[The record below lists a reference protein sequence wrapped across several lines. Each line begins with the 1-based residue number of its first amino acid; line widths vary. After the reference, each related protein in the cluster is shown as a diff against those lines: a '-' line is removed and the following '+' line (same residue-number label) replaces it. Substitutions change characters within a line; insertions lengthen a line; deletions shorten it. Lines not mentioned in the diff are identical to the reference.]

1 MPILSKNAKERIV
14 ISLTSDPVGKEVIQ
28 AIEEGGGNLSGNGVP
43 ANSLGN
49 NGDLYV
55 DLLTGDL
62 YKKYNNQWAEGGT
75 GPQGPQGIQGVK
87 GDQGD
92 PGETGPQGIQGEN
105 GEPFSIAK
113 VYVSVAALIAD
124 TSPVGIN
131 PGQFA
136 IIDTGNVNDSDNAR
150 LYLWNG
156 SVYSYVTDLSG
167 ATGMQGPQGIQ
178 GIQGVKGDTGA
189 TGEQGPQGIQGI
201 QGEKGDQGDPGINT
215 WGSITGTLSDQTD
228 LQEALDAKF
237 NNPTGNTTQ
246 YIAGDGSL
254 ITFPTIGTAANLI
267 TEVYN
272 ESGVAIP
279 QGSVIYLDGPH
290 GNLPIAL
297 LAMADNETDSILSYG
312 IIQNTIG
319 SMSNGYAVQEGRLEN
334 INTNIAGWNEGDIL
348 FLSPTVPGGI
358 TNVKPVAPNHLVFV
372 GILVRKHPTQGVIQV
387 KIQNG
392 YELDE
397 LHNVSISGSLADKDT
412 LVYELSTKLWKNVS
426 SNLKLSKGTKT
437 IFCIDNGDFA
447 NGQAAIDAASA
458 GDTIL
463 FGAKAGG
470 WGNITIPAGK
480 KLSLKGLQAARSVY
494 VQLGN
499 ITFSPTTGTQILEN
513 ELYIENMYIYSTS
526 GSVVTF
532 GGTAPARVR
541 MAGCY
546 ILSGTSNRCFE
557 LTNTH
562 VNSSF
567 YLYDSYSLNGGNSV
581 PVFDSALS
589 YVRLRRSA
597 LESGSMSLRATAGSV
612 ESVQTEFVCNT
623 INNTVELT
631 TSGVTFLATN
641 NCLFSN
647 STTNGSGVLVATG
660 AVFTSNL
667 NVFSIATGT
676 GYCVRGTG
684 AHLYGAMNLSNSVA
698 VAYNVKVQNTLSNIP
713 LTTTFTPSA

>member
-1 MPILSKNAKERIV
+1 MATLSKDAKQRIIV
-14 ISLTSDPVGKEVIQ
+14 SLTSDPVGKEVIR

-43 ANSLGN
+43 ASSLGN

-62 YKKYNNQWAEGGT
+62 YKKYNNHWAAGGA
-75 GPQGPQGIQGVK
+75 GPQGPK
-87 GDQGD
+87 GDT
-92 PGETGPQGIQGEN
+92 GEAGP
-105 GEPFSIAK
+105 
-113 VYVSVAALIAD
+113 
-124 TSPVGIN
+124 
-131 PGQFA
+131 
-136 IIDTGNVNDSDNAR
+136 
-150 LYLWNG
+150 
-156 SVYSYVTDLSG
+156 
-167 ATGMQGPQGIQ
+167 QGPQGIQ
-178 GIQGVKGDTGA
+178 GIQGVKGDTGDVGPQGDTGADALWNYTGAYGSGTSYAIGDLA
-189 TGEQGPQGIQGI
+189 TYNGSLWYRTDSHGGNVGDIPYDGSPYWDLIASKGDTGPQGPQGN
-201 QGEKGDQGDPGINT
+201 PGINT
-215 WGSITGTLSDQTD
+215 WGSITGALSNQTD
-228 LQEALDAKF
+228 LQSALDGKF
-237 NNPTGNTTQ
+237 NNPTGTTAQ

-254 ITFPTIGTAANLI
+254 VTFPSITVSNRLL

-272 ESGVAIP
+272 ET
-279 QGSVIYLDGPH
+279 GSTVPKMSVCYLDGPH
-290 GNLPIAL
+290 GNLPKII
-297 LAMADNETDSILSYG
+297 LAKADNETDSVLTFG
-312 IIQNTIG
+312 IVQADITN
-319 SMSNGYAVQEGRLEN
+319 MNNGYLVVTGTLDN
-334 INTNIAGWNEGDIL
+334 LNTNVAGWNEGDVL
-348 FLSPTVPGGI
+348 FLSPTVAGGI
-358 TNVKPVAPNHLVFV
+358 TNVKPKAPDHMVII
-372 GILVRKHPTQGVIQV
+372 GILVRKHPTQGVIAV

-397 LHNVSISGSLADKDT
+397 LHNVQINGSLANNDT
-412 LVYELSTKLWKNVS
+412 LLYDSTTSLWKNSPAGSVV
-426 SNLKLSKGTKT
+426 NKLTKGTKT